1 MVSSIDSIMMP
12 LHLANIT
19 IVLPV
24 TRMLLSILW
33 EVAETKPV
41 EKRECN
47 LAQNYRNDQISV
59 LVNLETLAVKFY
71 NLYYY
76 PTFA

>member
-1 MVSSIDSIMMP
+1 VVSSIDSIMMP

-41 EKRECN
+41 EIRECN

>member
-1 MVSSIDSIMMP
+1 MMP
-12 LHLANIT
+12 LHLPNIT

-24 TRMLLSILW
+24 TRRLLSILW
-33 EVAETKPV
+33 EVAETKPA
-41 EKRECN
+41 EIRECN

-59 LVNLETLAVKFY
+59 LVNLEKLAVKFY